1 MDTKRNAEAG
11 ERIQVGPIEIVFLA
25 HRGDTDGNL
34 DLYEGSDRLLARLGV
49 ALGAVYLAMFTIWVA
64 LTRARWN
71 GGPRLRG

>member
-1 MDTKRNAEAG
+1 MT
-11 ERIQVGPIEIVFLA
+11 EI
-25 HRGDTDGNL
+25 L
-34 DLYEGSDRLLARLGV
+34 DLYERSDWLLVRLGV